1 MKKNLSLWALT
12 HQNLVLYFFVLTL
25 FLGVFGYYK
34 LGQAEDPPFTF
45 KVMLVQVQ
53 WPGASTQ
60 EMGEQVVD
68 RLEKVIMES
77 PYIDSVR
84 SFYFPG
90 AANLLV
96 IARDDTAPKNMPDMF
111 YQIRKRI
118 NDVSY
123 TLPQG
128 VRGPFFNDDFGETY
142 GNIYAL
148 TGEGYS
154 LAQLREAADPIRK
167 ELLRLPSV
175 AKVLM
180 IGEQSERVYIELSN
194 TKAANLGMSLQQ
206 LQTTLSQQNLLIAG
220 GEYHTQQDNILIYPT
235 GRFQTIE
242 DIANTPL
249 KVGNQTVKLAEVAE
263 IRQGYQD
270 PPADTFRYQGQ
281 PALGIGV
288 SMRAG
293 GDIIQLGKDLDAAM
307 QRIQNQLPIGIDLH
321 TVNNQ
326 PAAVKRSVSEFLNTV
341 FEAVVIVL
349 AVSFLSLGLR
359 AGAVV
364 ALSIPLVLAGVFF
377 CMYLFGIGLHKI
389 SLGSLILALGLLV
402 DDAIIAIE
410 MMALKLEEGFDRVK
424 AASFAYSTTAFP
436 MLTGTLVTIAGFL
449 PIATA
454 ASATGEYTRSIF
466 QVVAIALVL
475 SWFAAVIIV
484 PWLGYH
490 ILKAESHEK
499 HEVAHPPKQ
508 GWLSALAALKHRFA
522 LAFGRFFKGLIRLCV
537 RFPITV
543 ILLTLLSFA
552 SSVLAFKL
560 VQQQFFPD
568 ATRLEL
574 LVDLKLPEGSALA
587 ATEVEVKKVEA
598 YLQTQREYI
607 DNYVSYV
614 GTGSPRFYLPLD
626 QQLPNSSFAEFVIT
640 TKDIP
645 AREALRLKLITLM
658 DSSEFSQ
665 LRGRVLRLENGPPV
679 GYPVQFR
686 VTGDDVWVLRDL
698 AEQVADFMR
707 GNPNLRN
714 VHLDWNELRK
724 SLVLKVDEDKA
735 IAAGI
740 TQAALSQALSGT
752 LQGTS
757 VGEFRQFDQT
767 IPIMLRGTEADRRS
781 IKTLLS
787 LTIPAGNGQFIPLGQ
802 IAHLENSQ
810 EESLIWH
817 RNRTPT
823 ITIRGDI
830 YSKVQAATVTSEVL
844 GRMGNFTETL
854 PLGYRFEVG
863 GAVEESA
870 KGAASIQAGLP
881 FFIVVVL
888 TVLMLQLQSFQ
899 RVIMVVLTAPFGLI
913 GVAGFLLLFNK
924 PFGFVAMLG
933 TIALSGMIMR
943 NSVILVDQIDRN
955 IEQGM
960 IPQEA
965 VVEAAVRRFR
975 PIMLTA
981 LAAILAM
988 IPLSESVFF
997 GPMAVAIMGGLLVAT
1012 LLTLLFLPAVYT
1024 LWFKLT
1030 RGKQAFEA
1038 LPVMVDNPSS
1048 HSLPLP
1054 LGQ

>member
-1 MKKNLSLWALT
+1 MNKNLSLWALT
-12 HQNLVLYFFVLTL
+12 HQNLVLYFFVLVL
-25 FLGVFGYYK
+25 FMGIFGYYK

-148 TGEGYS
+148 TGDGYS
-154 LAQLREAADPIRK
+154 LAQLRDAADPIRK

-180 IGEQSERVYIELSN
+180 IGEQAERVYIELSN
-194 TKAANLGMSLQQ
+194 AKAANLGMSLQQ
-206 LQTTLSQQNLLIAG
+206 LQTTLSQQNALIAG

-235 GRFQTIE
+235 GRFQDIE
-242 DIANTPL
+242 DIVNTPL
-249 KVGNQTVKLAEVAE
+249 KVGDKTVKLAEVAD
-263 IRQGYQD
+263 IRRGYLD
-270 PPADTFRYQGQ
+270 PATDTFRYQGQ

-307 QRIQNQLPIGIDLH
+307 KRIQNQLPVGVDLH

-326 PAAVKRSVSEFLNTV
+326 PDAVKRSVSEFLNTV
-341 FEAVVIVL
+341 IEAVVIVL

-359 AGAVV
+359 AGTVV

-490 ILKAESHEK
+490 ILKAESHQE
-499 HEVAHPPKQ
+499 AHPPKQ
-508 GWLSALAALKHRFA
+508 GFFYALTNLQHRFA
-522 LAFGRFFKGLIRLCV
+522 LAFGAFFKRLITLCV

-543 ILLTLLSFA
+543 ILLTILSFV
-552 SSVLAFKL
+552 SSVFAFKL

-587 ATEVEVKKVEA
+587 ATEREVKKLET
-598 YLQTQREYI
+598 YLNTQMEHI

-626 QQLPNSSFAEFVIT
+626 QQLPNASFAEFVIT

-645 AREALRLKLITLM
+645 AREALRLNLINLI

-686 VTGDDVWVLRDL
+686 VTGDDVWVLRGL
-698 AEQVADFMR
+698 AEKVAEFMR
-707 GNPNLRN
+707 ANPNLRN

-740 TQAALSQALSGT
+740 TQAAISQALSGT
-752 LQGTS
+752 LQGTT

-767 IPIMLRGTEADRRS
+767 IPIIIRGTETDRRS
-781 IKTLLS
+781 IDTLLS
-787 LTIPAGNGQFIPLGQ
+787 LNILAGNGEFIPLGQ
-802 IAHLENSQ
+802 IAHLENKQ

-913 GVAGFLLLFNK
+913 GVASFLLIFNK

-955 IEQGM
+955 IEQGL
-960 IPQEA
+960 IPHDA

-988 IPLSESVFF
+988 IPLSRSVFF
-997 GPMAVAIMGGLLVAT
+997 GPMAVSIMGGLLVAT

-1024 LWFKLT
+1024 LWFKAT
-1030 RGKQAFEA
+1030 RGKQAFEVVSK
-1038 LPVMVDNPSS
+1038 PVEEAHTITAV
-1048 HSLPLP
+1048 
-1054 LGQ
+1054 

>member
-12 HQNLVLYFFVLTL
+12 HQNLVLYFFVLAL
-25 FLGVFGYYK
+25 LMGVFGYYK

-53 WPGASTQ
+53 WPGSSTQ

-96 IARDDTAPKNMPDMF
+96 IARDDTAPQNMPDMF

-118 NDVSY
+118 NDVTYS
-123 TLPQG
+123 LPQG

-148 TGEGYS
+148 TGDGFS
-154 LAQLREAADPIRK
+154 LAQLRDAADPIRK

-175 AKVLM
+175 AKVLL

-206 LQTTLSQQNLLIAG
+206 LQTTLSQQNALLAG

-249 KVGNQTVKLAEVAE
+249 KVGNQTVKLAEVAD
-263 IRQGYQD
+263 IRRGYLD

-281 PALGIGV
+281 PALGLGV

-307 QRIQNQLPIGIDLH
+307 KRIQSQLPVGIDLH
-321 TVNNQ
+321 AVNDQ
-326 PAAVKRSVSEFLNTV
+326 PAAVKSSVSEFLTTV

-349 AVSFLSLGLR
+349 AVSFLSLGVR

-389 SLGSLILALGLLV
+389 SLGALILALGLLV

-410 MMALKLEEGFDRVK
+410 MMALKLEEGFDRIK

-436 MLTGTLVTIAGFL
+436 MLTGTLVTVAGFL

-454 ASATGEYTRSIF
+454 ASTTGEYTRSIF
-466 QVVAIALVL
+466 QVVAIALIL

-490 ILKAESHEK
+490 ILKAESHEAQKPK
-499 HEVAHPPKQ
+499 HGFLQ
-508 GWLSALAALKHRFA
+508 ALAQLKHRFA
-522 LAFGRFFKGLIRLCV
+522 LAFGRFFKRLINLCV
-537 RFPITV
+537 RFPLTV
-543 ILLTLLSFA
+543 ILLTTLTFVG
-552 SSVLAFKL
+552 SVFAFKL

-574 LVDLKLPEGSALA
+574 LVDLKLPEGSALV
-587 ATEVEVKKVEA
+587 ATETEVKKVEA
-598 YLQTQREYI
+598 YLTTQMEHI

-645 AREALRLKLITLM
+645 AREALRLKMIQLM
-658 DSSEFSQ
+658 DSSEFSH

-686 VTGDDVWVLRDL
+686 VSGDDVWVLRGL
-698 AEQVADFMR
+698 AEQVAGYMR

-724 SLVLKVDEDKA
+724 SLALKVDEDKA

-740 TQAALSQALSGT
+740 TQAAISQAIAGT
-752 LQGTS
+752 LQGTA

-767 IPIMLRGTEADRRS
+767 IPIIVRGTEADRRS
-781 IKTLLS
+781 IDTLLS
-787 LTIPAGNGQFIPLGQ
+787 LNIPAGNGQFIPLGQ

-844 GRMGNFTETL
+844 ARMGKFTETL

-870 KGAASIQAGLP
+870 KGSSSIQAGMP

-913 GVAGFLLLFNK
+913 GVASFLLIFNK

-955 IEQGM
+955 IEHGM
-960 IPQEA
+960 IPHNA

-988 IPLSESVFF
+988 IPLSKSVFF

-1030 RGKQAFEA
+1030 HGRKAFEEEPEPVTDLDVTL
-1038 LPVMVDNPSS
+1038 LPIYQSKPVR
-1048 HSLPLP
+1048 
-1054 LGQ
+1054 

>member
-1 MKKNLSLWALT
+1 MNKNLSLWALT

-25 FLGVFGYYK
+25 LLGVFGYYK

-53 WPGASTQ
+53 WPGSSTQ

-96 IARDDTAPKNMPDMF
+96 VARDDTAPKNMPDMF

-118 NDVSY
+118 NDVTH

-148 TGEGYS
+148 TGDGFS
-154 LAQLREAADPIRK
+154 LAQLRDAADPIRK

-175 AKVLM
+175 AKVLL
-180 IGEQSERVYIELSN
+180 IGEQSERIYIELSN

-206 LQTTLSQQNLLIAG
+206 LQTTLSQQNALLAG
-220 GEYHTQQDNILIYPT
+220 GEYHTQQDNILLYPT
-235 GRFQTIE
+235 GRFQNIE

-249 KVGNQTVKLAEVAE
+249 KVGNKTVKLSEVADV
-263 IRQGYQD
+263 RRGYID
-270 PPADTFRYQGQ
+270 PPVDTFRYQGQ

-293 GDIIQLGKDLDAAM
+293 GNIITLGKDLDAAM
-307 QRIQNQLPIGIDLH
+307 KRIQAQLPVGIDLH
-321 TVNNQ
+321 AVNDQ
-326 PAAVKRSVSEFLNTV
+326 PAAVKSSVSEFLRAV

-349 AVSFLSLGLR
+349 AVSFLSLGVR

-410 MMALKLEEGFDRVK
+410 MMALKLEEGFDRMK

-436 MLTGTLVTIAGFL
+436 MLTGTLVTVAGFL

-454 ASATGEYTRSIF
+454 ASTTGEYTRSIF
-466 QVVAIALVL
+466 QVVAIALIL

-490 ILKAESHEK
+490 ILKTE
-499 HEVAHPPKQ
+499 AHNSQQPKQ
-508 GWLSALAALKHRFA
+508 GLFNRLAAVKHQFA
-522 LAFGRFFKGLIRLCV
+522 LAFSGFFKRLINLCV
-537 RFPITV
+537 RFPLTV
-543 ILLTLLSFA
+543 IFLTLLTFA
-552 SSVLAFKL
+552 SSVFAFKF

-574 LVDLKLPEGSALA
+574 LVDLKLPEGSSLA
-587 ATEVEVKKVEA
+587 ATEREVKKVET
-598 YLQTQREYI
+598 YLNTQMDHI
-607 DNYVSYV
+607 NNYVSYV

-626 QQLPNSSFAEFVIT
+626 QQLPNSSFAQFVIT

-645 AREALRLKLITLM
+645 EREALRLKLIELM

-698 AEQVADFMR
+698 AEKVANFMR
-707 GNPNLRN
+707 ENPNLRN

-724 SLVLKVDEDKA
+724 SLVLKVDKDKA

-740 TQAALSQALSGT
+740 TQAALSQALAGT
-752 LQGTS
+752 LQGTT
-757 VGEFRQFDQT
+757 VGEFRHFDQT
-767 IPIMLRGTEADRRS
+767 IPIILRGTEADRRS
-781 IKTLLS
+781 IDTLLS

-830 YSKVQAATVTSEVL
+830 YSKVQAATVTNEVL
-844 GRMGNFTETL
+844 GRMGNFAETL
-854 PLGYRFEVG
+854 PLGYRFEIG

-870 KGAASIQAGLP
+870 KGSSSIQAGMP

-899 RVIMVVLTAPFGLI
+899 RVVMVVLTAPFGLI
-913 GVAGFLLLFNK
+913 GVASFLLLFNK

-960 IPQEA
+960 VPHNA

-988 IPLSESVFF
+988 IPLSRSVFF
-997 GPMAVAIMGGLLVAT
+997 GPMAVAIMGGLLGAT
-1012 LLTLLFLPAVYT
+1012 LLTLLFLPALYT
-1024 LWFKLT
+1024 VWFKLT
-1030 RGKQAFEA
+1030 KGKKAFEELPKPLLELEKKA
-1038 LPVMVDNPSS
+1038 LAN
-1048 HSLPLP
+1048 L
-1054 LGQ
+1054 

>member
-1 MKKNLSLWALT
+1 MKNNLSQWALT

-25 FLGVFGYYK
+25 FMGIFGYYK

-123 TLPQG
+123 SLPQG

-148 TGEGYS
+148 TGDGYS
-154 LAQLREAADPIRK
+154 LAQLRDAADPIRK

-206 LQTTLSQQNLLIAG
+206 LQTTLSQQNLLIAS

-235 GRFQTIE
+235 GRFKTIE

-249 KVGNQTVKLAEVAE
+249 KVGNKTVKLAEVAE
-263 IRQGYQD
+263 IRRGYQD

-293 GDIIQLGKDLDAAM
+293 GDIIQLGKDLEVAM
-307 QRIQNQLPIGIDLH
+307 QRIQSQLPVGIDLH

-490 ILKAESHEK
+490 ILKVTPHETADLAK
-499 HEVAHPPKQ
+499 RGWFSAVAD
-508 GWLSALAALKHRFA
+508 LKHRFA
-522 LAFGRFFKGLIRLCV
+522 LAFSRFFKGLINLCV
-537 RFPITV
+537 RFPMTV
-543 ILLTLLSFA
+543 ILLTVLSFV
-552 SSVLAFKL
+552 SSVFAFKL

-574 LVDLKLPEGSALA
+574 LVDLKLPEGSALV
-587 ATEVEVKKVEA
+587 ATENEVKKVEA
-598 YLQTQREYI
+598 YLKTQMEYI

-645 AREALRLKLITLM
+645 AREALRLKLIALM
-658 DSSEFSQ
+658 DSSEFTQ

-698 AEQVADFMR
+698 AEKVAEFMR

-757 VGEFRQFDQT
+757 IGEFRQFDQT
-767 IPIMLRGTEADRRS
+767 IPIMLRGAEADRRS
-781 IKTLLS
+781 IDTLLS
-787 LTIPAGNGQFIPLGQ
+787 LNIPAGNGQFIPLGQ
-802 IAHLENSQ
+802 IARLENTQ

-844 GRMGNFTETL
+844 GRMGNFAETL

-870 KGAASIQAGLP
+870 KGAVSIQAGIP

-913 GVAGFLLLFNK
+913 GVASFLLLFNK

-960 IPQEA
+960 IPHDA

-1030 RGKQAFEA
+1030 QGRQAFEL
-1038 LPVMVDNPSS
+1038 LPTRV
-1048 HSLPLP
+1048 
-1054 LGQ
+1054 

>member
-1 MKKNLSLWALT
+1 MKNNLSQWALT

-25 FLGVFGYYK
+25 FMGIFGYYK

-123 TLPQG
+123 SLPQG

-148 TGEGYS
+148 TGDGYS
-154 LAQLREAADPIRK
+154 LAQLRDAADPIRK

-206 LQTTLSQQNLLIAG
+206 LQTTLSQQNLLIAS

-235 GRFQTIE
+235 GRFKTIE

-249 KVGNQTVKLAEVAE
+249 KVGNKTVKLAEVAE
-263 IRQGYQD
+263 IRRGYQD

-293 GDIIQLGKDLDAAM
+293 GDIIQLGKDLEVAM
-307 QRIQNQLPIGIDLH
+307 QRIQSQLPVGIDLH

-475 SWFAAVIIV
+475 SWFVAVIIV

-490 ILKAESHEK
+490 ILKVIPHETADLAK
-499 HEVAHPPKQ
+499 RGWFSAVAD
-508 GWLSALAALKHRFA
+508 LKHRFA
-522 LAFGRFFKGLIRLCV
+522 LAFSRFFKGLINLCV

-543 ILLTLLSFA
+543 ILLTVLSFV
-552 SSVLAFKL
+552 SSVFAFKL

-574 LVDLKLPEGSALA
+574 LVDLKLPEGSALV
-587 ATEVEVKKVEA
+587 ATENEVKKVEA
-598 YLQTQREYI
+598 YLKTQMEYI

-645 AREALRLKLITLM
+645 AREALRLKLIVLM
-658 DSSEFSQ
+658 DSSEFTQ

-698 AEQVADFMR
+698 AEKVAEFMR

-757 VGEFRQFDQT
+757 IGEFRQFDQT
-767 IPIMLRGTEADRRS
+767 IPIMLRGAEVDRRS
-781 IKTLLS
+781 IDTLLS
-787 LTIPAGNGQFIPLGQ
+787 LNIPAGNGQFIPLGQ
-802 IAHLENSQ
+802 IAHLENTQ

-844 GRMGNFTETL
+844 GRMGNFAETL

-870 KGAASIQAGLP
+870 KGAVSIQAGIP

-913 GVAGFLLLFNK
+913 GVASFLLLFNK

-960 IPQEA
+960 IPHDA

-1030 RGKQAFEA
+1030 RGRQAFEL
-1038 LPVMVDNPSS
+1038 LPTRV
-1048 HSLPLP
+1048 
-1054 LGQ
+1054 

>member
-12 HQNLVLYFFVLTL
+12 HQNLILYFFVLVL
-25 FLGVFGYYK
+25 LLGVFGYYK

-53 WPGASTQ
+53 WPGSSTQ

-96 IARDDTAPKNMPDMF
+96 VARDSTAPKNMPDMF

-118 NDVSY
+118 NDVAY

-148 TGEGYS
+148 TGDGFS
-154 LAQLREAADPIRK
+154 LAQLRDAADPIRK
-167 ELLRLPSV
+167 ELLRLSSV
-175 AKVLM
+175 AKVLL

-194 TKAANLGMSLQQ
+194 AKAANLGMSLQQ
-206 LQTTLSQQNLLIAG
+206 LQTTLSQQNVLLAG
-220 GEYHTQQDNILIYPT
+220 GEYHTQQDNILIYPS
-235 GRFQTIE
+235 GRFQNVE

-249 KVGNQTVKLAEVAE
+249 KVGNKTVKLSEVAE
-263 IRQGYQD
+263 IRRGYID
-270 PPADTFRYQGQ
+270 PPNDTFRYQGQ

-293 GDIIQLGKDLDAAM
+293 GDVIQLGKDLDAAM
-307 QRIQNQLPIGIDLH
+307 KRIQNQLPVGIDLH
-321 TVNNQ
+321 PVNDQ
-326 PAAVKRSVSEFLNTV
+326 PAAVTRSVNEFLQAV

-349 AVSFLSLGLR
+349 AVSFLSLGFR

-410 MMALKLEEGFDRVK
+410 MMALKLEEGFDRMK
-424 AASFAYSTTAFP
+424 AASFAYNTTAFP
-436 MLTGTLVTIAGFL
+436 MLTGTLVTTAGFL

-466 QVVAIALVL
+466 QVVAIALIL

-490 ILKAESHEK
+490 ILKAEPHNAEPK
-499 HEVAHPPKQ
+499 H
-508 GWLSALAALKHRFA
+508 GFFNSLANLKHRFA
-522 LAFGRFFKGLIRLCV
+522 LAFGGFFKRLITLCV
-537 RFPITV
+537 RFPLTV
-543 ILLTLLSFA
+543 ILLTVLTFVG
-552 SSVLAFKL
+552 SVFAFKF

-587 ATEVEVKKVEA
+587 ATEREVKKVET
-598 YLQTQREYI
+598 YLNTQMEHI

-645 AREALRLKLITLM
+645 AREALRLKMIALI

-686 VTGDDVWVLRDL
+686 VSGDDVWALRGL
-698 AEQVADFMR
+698 AEKVADYMR

-740 TQAALSQALSGT
+740 TQAAISQALAGT
-752 LQGTS
+752 LQGTA
-757 VGEFRQFDQT
+757 VGEFRHFDQT
-767 IPIMLRGTEADRRS
+767 IPILIRGAEADRRS
-781 IKTLLS
+781 IDTLLS
-787 LTIPAGNGQFIPLGQ
+787 LNIPAGNGQFIPLGQ
-802 IAHLENSQ
+802 IAHLENKQ

-844 GRMGNFTETL
+844 ARMGNFAETL

-870 KGAASIQAGLP
+870 KGSSSIQAGMP

-913 GVAGFLLLFNK
+913 GVASFLLLFNK

-960 IPQEA
+960 VPHTA

-1024 LWFKLT
+1024 VWFKLT
-1030 RGKQAFEA
+1030 HGKKAFDELPKPVELEA
-1038 LPVMVDNPSS
+1038 NSLAMPAEASS
-1048 HSLPLP
+1048 V
-1054 LGQ
+1054 